1 MDKQRTNGGL
11 SAFSVLL
18 VMAALSIVGIA
29 SLPLLNVQ
37 YKPSTPGSSINVS
50 YSYPSASPEVVEAEV
65 TSKIEAVMSRLGGC
79 ISTSSVSRTGSGRT
93 TVSFRKGTD
102 MAVARLEVASAIRNL
117 YTELPSSVSYPSISL
132 DASGQ
137 KPSTS
142 VSYRI
147 RGSLPSQEIEKYA
160 REHIMPALSVIDGV
174 DNVSLSGATPY
185 HWIVRFDE
193 LKASSLGIS
202 ASDISEAFRA
212 YYSDEVIGLSHTS
225 EGIMAVKLTSM
236 DDGNFGD
243 IPVANVAGRVVYLGE
258 IADWKY
264 QESLPTSYYR
274 INGLNTVTVSLSSSA
289 DVNLLSVV
297 SAVKERMMQLQ
308 TEFPEELSVSL
319 AYDASEYVSAE
330 LNKIYLRTGLCLL
343 ILLLFVFAVSRSWRY
358 MLIIVATLFV
368 NLLISLAIYAFAG
381 ISIHIYTLAGIT
393 VSLGIII
400 DTSIVMIDHYA
411 RFRNRKAFASLLAAV
426 GTTVA
431 ALLLVLLLPEKEK
444 ANLTDFIWV
453 IVLNLSVSLM
463 VSYLFIPALMHYLPV
478 RTYDVGASMRKRRR
492 QLKRRRLYERYIAW
506 GIRHKWVYVLV
517 LVIGFGIPLCVLPQA
532 SSLENK
538 KDKNTWDRVMEKIV
552 GWKPY
557 ADNRNRIDDLAGT
570 SFAAFY
576 KALDR
581 SNFYREPQ
589 PPVLTIRAGML
600 EGATVHQLND
610 VVKSMEN
617 FLAGFDE
624 IKVFTTTVSSYDNAQ
639 IQVEFKPE
647 YEYSYFP
654 LQLKSEVTR
663 MAINFGGANWSVY
676 GIDENGFNNNI
687 VTYYKSNAIR
697 LIGYNY
703 KDLLAYAEY
712 LQEYLSTNRR
722 VSELEIWGAGSR
734 ARPRKEFNMRFD
746 FYRMASLGI
755 TPRSYYSSLSSRL
768 YDSRLGTVFTDGEM
782 TDVVLRSSELEEYDL
797 WHVLNAPVKVDSL
810 LVSLSDVGDMDIRL
824 SGVDISRSDQS
835 YELNVV
841 FNFIG
846 SYELSRR
853 VVSRAVDHMNDE
865 VLPIGY
871 KAENQQSG
879 WFDDNKDKYAW
890 LIFLIVAVIYV
901 MLAITFESLRLPLAV
916 ILMIPIAFIGL
927 FLTFGLSDL
936 SFDQGGF
943 AAFVMLCGIVVN
955 AGIYLL
961 LTYKQQLSVSSNRKI
976 RAYVRAFGIK
986 ITPIM
991 LTIISTVLGLIPFL
1005 TDGPDEVFWFDFAI
1019 GTISGM
1025 LFSLI
1030 AIFFY
1035 LPVFAVS
1042 RDRMSAVD
1050 SKARALKGY

>member
-1 MDKQRTNGGL
+1 MGRQQSNGGL

-29 SLPLLNVQ
+29 SLPLLNIQ
-37 YKPSTPGSSINVS
+37 YKPSTPGTSINVS

-65 TSKIEAVMSRLGGC
+65 TSKVEAVMARLGGC
-79 ISTSSVSRTGSGRT
+79 VGTSSVSRTGSGRT
-93 TVSFRKGTD
+93 TVNFRKGTD

-117 YTELPSSVSYPSISL
+117 YPELPPGVSYPGISL

-137 KPSTS
+137 RSSTS

-147 RGSLPSQEIEKYA
+147 KGSLPSHEIEKYA
-160 REHIMPALSVIDGV
+160 REHIMPELALVEGV

-185 HWIVRFDE
+185 QWIITFDE

-202 ASDISEAFRA
+202 ASDISTAFRA
-212 YYSDEVIGLSHTS
+212 YYSEDVLGLTQTAQ
-225 EGIMAVKLTSM
+225 GTMAVRLSS
-236 DDGNFGD
+236 DDSGSFGD
-243 IPVANVAGRVVYLGE
+243 IPVANVSGRVVYLGE
-258 IADWKY
+258 IAEWKY
-264 QESLPTSYYR
+264 QEALPSSYYR
-274 INGLNTVTVSLSSSA
+274 INGLNTITLSVGSSGDA
-289 DVNLLSVV
+289 NLLSTVA
-297 SAVKERMMQLQ
+297 AVKERMLQLQ
-308 TEFPEELSVSL
+308 SEFPEELSASL

-330 LNKIYLRTGLCLL
+330 LNKIYLRAGLCLL

-358 MLIIVATLFV
+358 MLIIVATLAV
-368 NLLISLAIYAFAG
+368 NLLISLAIYAYAG

-411 RFRNRKAFASLLAAV
+411 RFRDRKAFVSLLAAV
-426 GTTVA
+426 GTTVV
-431 ALLLVLLLPEKEK
+431 ALVLVLLLPEKER

-453 IVLNLSVSLM
+453 IVLNLSVSL
-463 VSYLFIPALMHYLPV
+463 VISLLFIPSLMHYLPV
-478 RTYDVGASMRKRRR
+478 RTYEKSPSLKKLRRQACRRR
-492 QLKRRRLYERYIAW
+492 IYERYIAW
-506 GIRHKWVYVLV
+506 GLKHRWVYVL
-517 LVIGFGIPLCVLPQA
+517 LFLTGFGIPLCVLPQA
-532 SSLENK
+532 STLEGK
-538 KDKNTWDRVMEKIV
+538 KDKNMWDKAVEAV
-552 GWKPY
+552 VNWGPY
-557 ADNRNRIDDLAGT
+557 AARRAEVDRIAGS

-576 KALDR
+576 RALDR

-589 PPVLTIRAGML
+589 PQILSIRAGML
-600 EGATVHQLND
+600 EGSTVHQLNE

-624 IKVFTTTVSSYDNAQ
+624 IKVFTTSVTSYDNAQ

-647 YEYSYFP
+647 YEYTYFP
-654 LQLKSEVTR
+654 VQLKSEVTR

-687 VTYYKSNAIR
+687 VSYYKSHSIT
-697 LIGYNY
+697 LTGYNY
-703 KDLLAYAEY
+703 NDLLGYAEY
-712 LQEYLSTNRR
+712 LQDYLAPNKR
-722 VSELEIWGAGSR
+722 VTELEIWGAGSR
-734 ARPRKEFNMRFD
+734 ARPRKEFNMEYD
-746 FYRMASLGI
+746 FERMATLGL
-755 TPRSYYSSLSSRL
+755 TPQSYYSALSSRL
-768 YDSRLGTVFTDGEM
+768 HDSRLGSVLSDGEM
-782 TDVVLRSSELEEYDL
+782 TEVLLRSSELERYDL
-797 WHVLNAPVKVDSL
+797 WHVLNAPVMADSV
-810 LVSLSDVGDMDIRL
+810 LVSLSDVGNMDIRM
-824 SGVDISRSDQS
+824 SGVDISKSNQS

-853 VVSRAVDHMNDE
+853 VVSRAVEHMNEE

-871 KAENQQSG
+871 KASNSRGG
-879 WFDDNKDKYAW
+879 WFEESKDKFAW
-890 LIFLIVAVIYV
+890 LIFLIVAAIYV
-901 MLAITFESLRLPLAV
+901 MLAITFESLRLPFAV
-916 ILMIPIAFIGL
+916 IFMVPISFIGL

-961 LTYKQQLSVSSNRKI
+961 LTYKQQLQSVCGRRGQI
-976 RAYVRAFGIK
+976 RAYARAFGIK

-991 LTIISTVLGLIPFL
+991 LTVVSTVLGLIPFL
-1005 TDGPDEVFWFDFAI
+1005 TDGPKEVFWFDFAI

-1030 AIFFY
+1030 AVIFY
-1035 LPVFAVS
+1035 LPVFALS
-1042 RDRMSAVD
+1042 RRSN
-1050 SKARALKGY
+1050 